1 MKIVVDTNVFISGVF
16 FSGPPFQILKLW
28 QERKIQILITL
39 EILDEYKRVS
49 EILANQFP
57 AIDLNPILNYLLM
70 NAELITPSIL
80 NETICDDP
88 DDDKFIACAIAGNC
102 KTIVIGDKHLLR
114 ISGYQ
119 NIEVLKPREFLNQ
132 IISSLE

>member
-1 MKIVVDTNVFISGVF
+1 
-16 FSGPPFQILKLW
+16 
-28 QERKIQILITL
+28 
-39 EILDEYKRVS
+39 
-49 EILANQFP
+49 
-57 AIDLNPILNYLLM
+57 M

-88 DDDKFIACAIAGNC
+88 DDDKFIACTLTGNC
-102 KTIVIGDKHLLR
+102 KTIVSGDKHLLR

-119 NIEVLKPREFLNQ
+119 NIEVFKPREFLNQ